1 MNPNFLFLSQNQM
14 REIIKTTTA
23 EFTTK
28 SMDATP
34 MDPYLSK
41 LISEETG
48 DLKRA
53 LMAQLSDHLDQI
65 IYRQAVS
72 TIREESQK
80 KIEQFIQQ
88 QKFQQMKPRNKILP
102 VKQTIKTARPPK
114 PPRKH
119 LPCKPSTLN
128 KLKLKLKQ

>member
-1 MNPNFLFLSQNQM
+1 M

-23 EFTTK
+23 GFTTK
-28 SMDATP
+28 PIDTTP
-34 MDPYLSK
+34 MDPYLST

-48 DLKRA
+48 ELKQA

-65 IYRQAVS
+65 IYQQAVS

-80 KIEQFIQQ
+80 KLRHFIQQ
-88 QKFQQMKPRNKILP
+88 QKYQQMKPRSKILP
-102 VKQTIKTARPPK
+102 VKTSFQTARPQK
-114 PPRKH
+114 PPRKN
-119 LPCKPSTLN
+119 LPCKQSTLT